1 MIVLIFISPMI
12 SDVEHFFIY
21 LLAVHISSLKK
32 MSVQVLCPLFNRIF
46 FFCSFLLSCMRSLY
60 ILKLSYMWFANF
72 FPLCEL
78 PFHNIDSFVVQKLF
92 SLMWSLLITF
102 SFLACGFE
110 VTSKKSLPRPLA
122 KSFFLCFFLG
132 V

>member
-46 FFCSFLLSCMRSLY
+46 FFFV
-60 ILKLSYMWFANF
+60 
-72 FPLCEL
+72 
-78 PFHNIDSFVVQKLF
+78 PF
-92 SLMWSLLITF
+92 
-102 SFLACGFE
+102 C
-110 VTSKKSLPRPLA
+110 
-122 KSFFLCFFLG
+122 
-132 V
+132 